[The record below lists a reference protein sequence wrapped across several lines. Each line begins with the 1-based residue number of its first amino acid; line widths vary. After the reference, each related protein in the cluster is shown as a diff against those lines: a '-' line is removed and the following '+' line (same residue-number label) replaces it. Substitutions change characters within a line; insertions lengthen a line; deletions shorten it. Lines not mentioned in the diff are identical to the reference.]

1 MRVTTRIAENQGGI
15 NMNQPNNK
23 ANLMLISSLL
33 IFSTI
38 GIFRNYIPYPSS
50 VVALARGVIGT
61 LFILAVMLIKRQK
74 LNFETIKKNLL
85 LLCVSGA
92 FIGFNWIL
100 LFEAYR
106 HTSISTATLCYYMS
120 PIMVILASPFVLK
133 EKQTAK
139 KLVCTLVAIVG
150 MVIISGVF
158 ESGFY
163 GIKGILFGLGA
174 AALYAAAVL
183 MNKFMHGISGLER
196 TFIQIGTAAIAILPY
211 VLLTENVTAIVP
223 SAIPVVLLVI
233 VGVLHTGLAYT
244 LYFTSIEKINAQTV
258 AIMSYIDPVVALIL
272 SFVIFKDDF
281 GPLKLIGSILILG
294 ATLVSELP
302 QKKKD

>member
-1 MRVTTRIAENQGGI
+1 
-15 NMNQPNNK
+15 MNQPDNK
-23 ANLMLISSLL
+23 AKSMLIVSLL

-50 VVALARGVIGT
+50 VIALARGIIGT

-74 LNFETIKKNLL
+74 LNIAAIKKNLL

-100 LFEAYR
+100 LFESYR
-106 HTSISTATLCYYMS
+106 YTSMSTATLCYYMS

-139 KLVCTLVAIVG
+139 KLLCTLVAIVG

-158 ESGFY
+158 DSGFY

-174 AALYAAAVL
+174 AALYASAVL

-196 TFIQIGTAAIAILPY
+196 TFIQIGMAAIAILPY
-211 VLLTENVTAIVP
+211 VLLTEDISVLTPDALPVT
-223 SAIPVVLLVI
+223 LLVI
-233 VGVLHTGLAYT
+233 VGILHTGLAYT
-244 LYFTSIEKINAQTV
+244 LYFGSIEKIKAQTV
-258 AIMSYIDPVVALIL
+258 AIMSYIDPVVALVL
-272 SFVIFKDDF
+272 SFVILKDDF
-281 GPLKLIGSILILG
+281 GPLKLLGSILILG
-294 ATLVSELP
+294 ATLISELP
-302 QKKKD
+302 TKLAQKKKE